1 MQWSGLR
8 AFILT
13 TAVLTFSGAVTSAGA
28 QSGVREVSATDRG
41 VIPLQTRLRYTTM
54 VILPDGEEIL
64 DVLCGDRDFWVI
76 SATHNIAH
84 VKPAKAGAETNLN
97 LVTSS
102 GTIYSFMLTEKS
114 SPPDLKVY
122 VQGDPS
128 AAGKPKYYSATQVEV
143 LESQIKVLESQVG
156 ELRESLRDGQRK
168 TDEAVAAY
176 RQQYPTRLQFP
187 YGSPK
192 YEKPFLVRSMWHDGQ
207 FTYVKSDA
215 TELPALYELK
225 DGKPAIV
232 NFQVREG
239 TYIVPKVLDRG
250 YLALGTQK
258 FTFEQHG
265 R

>member
-1 MQWSGLR
+1 MGRTGLH
-8 AFILT
+8 AVALIAAVLAVPGSIT
-13 TAVLTFSGAVTSAGA
+13 TAA
-28 QSGVREVSATDRG
+28 QTGVREVAASERG

-54 VILPDGEEIL
+54 VVLPDGEEIL

-102 GTIYSFMLTEKS
+102 GTIYSFLLSEKS

-122 VQGDPS
+122 VQGEPG
-128 AAGKPKYYSATQVEV
+128 AGAGKPKYYSAAQVEA
-143 LESQIKVLESQVG
+143 LESQLAEARVA
-156 ELRESLRDGQRK
+156 LRDGERK
-168 TDEAVAAY
+168 ADEAVAAY
-176 RQQYPTRLQFP
+176 RQRYPTQLQFP
-187 YGSPK
+187 YGMPK

-207 FTYVKSDA
+207 FTYLKSDA
-215 TELPALYELK
+215 TELPALYEVK

-232 NFQVREG
+232 NFQVHEG
-239 TYIVPKVLDRG
+239 TYVVPKVLDRG
-250 YLALGTQK
+250 YLMLGTQK
-258 FTFEQHG
+258 FTFEQQG

>member
-1 MQWSGLR
+1 MRWSNLR
-8 AFILT
+8 AFVLT
-13 TAVLTFSGAVTSAGA
+13 TVVLTFSGGVSSAGA

-41 VIPLQTRLRYTTM
+41 VIALQTRLRYTTM
-54 VILPDGEEIL
+54 VVLPDGEDIL
-64 DVLCGDRDFWVI
+64 DVLCGDRDWWVI

-122 VQGDPS
+122 VQGD
-128 AAGKPKYYSATQVEV
+128 ATAARAGKPKYYSAAQVEG
-143 LESQIKVLESQVG
+143 LEAQIA
-156 ELRESLRDGQRK
+156 ELRESLRNGERRLE
-168 TDEAVAAY
+168 EAVAAY
-176 RQQYPTRLQFP
+176 QQQYPTRLQFP
-187 YGSPK
+187 YVSPK
-192 YEKPFLVRSMWHDGQ
+192 YEKPFLVRSIWHDGQ

-225 DGKPAIV
+225 DGKPGIV

-250 YLALGTQK
+250 YLMLGTQR
-258 FTFEQHG
+258 FNFEQQG

>member
-1 MQWSGLR
+1 MKCSGLR
-8 AFILT
+8 AFMLT
-13 TAVLTFSGAVTSAGA
+13 VAALTFSGTPAGA
-28 QSGVREVSATDRG
+28 QSGVREVSATERG

-54 VILPDGEEIL
+54 VVLPDGEEIL

-102 GTIYSFMLTEKS
+102 GTIYSFMLSEKS

-122 VQGDPS
+122 VQGEPGGTS
-128 AAGKPKYYSATQVEV
+128 GKQKYYSATQVEA
-143 LESQIKVLESQVG
+143 LESQIA
-156 ELRESLRDGQRK
+156 ELRASARDEGRK
-168 TDEAVAAY
+168 LDEAVAAY

-187 YGSPK
+187 YGVPK
-192 YEKPFLVRSMWHDGQ
+192 YEKPFFVRSMWHDGQ

-225 DGKPAIV
+225 DGKPSVV

-239 TYIVPKVLDRG
+239 TYVVPKVLDRG
-250 YLALGTQK
+250 YLVLGPQR
-258 FTFEQHG
+258 FTFEQRG

>member
-1 MQWSGLR
+1 MRWSGLR
-8 AFILT
+8 AFMLT
-13 TAVLTFSGAVTSAGA
+13 TAVLTFSGAVTWAGA

-84 VKPAKAGAETNLN
+84 VKPAKAGTETNLN

-128 AAGKPKYYSATQVEV
+128 AAGKPKYYSASQVEA
-143 LESQIKVLESQVG
+143 LEAQIA
-156 ELRESLRDGQRK
+156 ELRGSLRDGERK
-168 TDEAVAAY
+168 LDEAVAAY

-239 TYIVPKVLDRG
+239 TYVVPKVIDRG
-250 YLALGTQK
+250 YLVLGSQR
-258 FTFEQHG
+258 FTFEHQG

>member
-1 MQWSGLR
+1 
-8 AFILT
+8 
-13 TAVLTFSGAVTSAGA
+13 
-28 QSGVREVSATDRG
+28 

-54 VILPDGEEIL
+54 LILPDGEEIL
-64 DVLCGDRDFWVI
+64 DVLCGDRDWWVI

-122 VQGDPS
+122 IQGE
-128 AAGKPKYYSATQVEV
+128 AAVAGGKPKYYSAAQVEA
-143 LESQIKVLESQVG
+143 LEAQIAD
-156 ELRESLRDGQRK
+156 LRESLRDGERK
-168 TDEAVAAY
+168 SEEAIAAF
-176 RQQYPTRLQFP
+176 RQQYPTKLQFP
-187 YGSPK
+187 YALPK

-215 TELPALYELK
+215 TELPALYEVK

-232 NFQVREG
+232 NFQVHEG
-239 TYIVPKVLDRG
+239 TFIVPKVLDRG
-250 YLALGTQK
+250 YLALGTQR
-258 FTFEQHG
+258 FTFEQPG

>member
-1 MQWSGLR
+1 MRCSGLC
-8 AFILT
+8 ALTLTVAILT
-13 TAVLTFSGAVTSAGA
+13 SSGTVTSAGA
-28 QSGVREVSATDRG
+28 QTGGVREVSATERG

-54 VILPDGEEIL
+54 VVLPDGEEIL

-122 VQGDPS
+122 VQGEPGAS
-128 AAGKPKYYSATQVEV
+128 AGKPKYYPATHVEA
-143 LESQIKVLESQVG
+143 LESQIS
-156 ELRESLRDGQRK
+156 ELRNSAREETRK
-168 TDEAVAAY
+168 VDDAVAAY

-192 YEKPFLVRSMWHDGQ
+192 YEKPFFVRSVWHDGQ
-207 FTYVKSDA
+207 FTYLKTDA

-225 DGKPAIV
+225 DGKPSIV

-239 TYIVPKVLDRG
+239 TYVVPKVIDRG
-250 YLALGTQK
+250 YLALGNQR
-258 FTFEQHG
+258 FTFEQQE